1 MASEYDVIVIGAGP
15 TGENV
20 ADRAV
25 RGGLTAAIVEA
36 ELVGG
41 ECSYW
46 ACMPSKA
53 LLRPADV
60 VAEAGAVRGVAG
72 ARLNPAEVLA
82 RRDSFAHGWKDD
94 DQVEWLTG
102 AKIDLFR
109 GHGRIAGERLVTV
122 GDTSLRARQAVV
134 IATGTR
140 AVVLDSLAGVN
151 PWTSREATSAH
162 AVPGRLAIVGGGVV
176 GCEMAAAWSALCSEV
191 TLISH
196 GRLLDRLPEFA
207 GDFVAAGLRD
217 AGVDVRI
224 GVDATGATR
233 AGGTRGTN
241 DAGAGAGD
249 GGAGGAGEAGAG
261 DGGAGG
267 AGDASAGDA
276 SAGDAGVASAGVAG
290 AVAGG
295 GAVTLTLSDGSSIE
309 ADEVLS
315 AVGRSPHTGD
325 IGLETVGLTPGSWLD
340 VDDTMR
346 VTAVHGGWL
355 YAAGD
360 VNHLA
365 LLTHMGKYQARV
377 CGDAIAARAGDREP
391 TVRDVSSKTCVPQV
405 IFTIPEVAAVG
416 LTAEQAEAAGRRV
429 RTVEYEIGNV
439 AGAKLFADEYQGH
452 AQMVVDEDRRTIVG
466 MTLAGHGVGE
476 TIHAA
481 TIAVAGEVPLERLW
495 HAVPSYPTIS
505 EIWLRLLETYGL

>member
-1 MASEYDVIVIGAGP
+1 MADETYDVIVIGAGP

-25 RGGLTAAIVEA
+25 KGGLTAAIVEA

-94 DQVEWLTG
+94 GQVEWLTG
-102 AKIDLFR
+102 AKVDLFR

-122 GDTSLRARQAVV
+122 GDVTLRARQAVV

-140 AVVLDSLAGVN
+140 AVVLDSLAGAD

-162 AVPGRLAIVGGGVV
+162 AVPGRLVIVGGGVV
-176 GCEMAAAWSALCSEV
+176 GCEMAAAWSALCAEV
-191 TLISH
+191 TLVCR

-207 GDFVAAGLRD
+207 GEFVAAGLRE

-224 GVDATGATR
+224 GVDVTTATR
-233 AGGTRGTN
+233 A
-241 DAGAGAGD
+241 D
-249 GGAGGAGEAGAG
+249 G
-261 DGGAGG
+261 
-267 AGDASAGDA
+267 
-276 SAGDAGVASAGVAG
+276 V
-290 AVAGG
+290 
-295 GAVTLTLSDGSSIE
+295 VTVGLSDGSSVE
-309 ADEVLS
+309 AEEVLS
-315 AVGRSPHTGD
+315 AVGRSPRTGD
-325 IGLETVGLTPGSWLD
+325 IGLETVGLRPGSWLE

-346 VTAVHGGWL
+346 VAAVGGGWL

-377 CGDAIAARAGDREP
+377 CGDAIAARAREEEP
-391 TVRDVSSKTCVPQV
+391 TVRDRSSKTCVPQV
-405 IFTIPEVAAVG
+405 VFTIPEVAAVG

-429 RTVEYEIGNV
+429 RVVEYELGHV
-439 AGAKLFADEYQGH
+439 AGAKLFADDYQGR
-452 AQMVVDEDRRTIVG
+452 AQMVVDEDSRTIVG

-476 TIHAA
+476 IIHGA

>member
-1 MASEYDVIVIGAGP
+1 VADETYDVIVIGAGP

-25 RGGLTAAIVEA
+25 RGGLTAMIVEA

-94 DQVEWLTG
+94 SQVEWLTG
-102 AKIDLFR
+102 AKIDLVR
-109 GHGRIAGERLVTV
+109 GHGRIAGERLVKV
-122 GDTSLRARQAVV
+122 GDLSLHARQAVV

-140 AVVLDSLAGVN
+140 AVVLDSLADVG

-162 AVPGRLAIVGGGVV
+162 AVPGRLVIVGGGVV
-176 GCEMAAAWSALCSEV
+176 GCEMAAAWSALCAEV

-196 GRLLDRLPEFA
+196 GPLLERLPGFA
-207 GDFVAAGLRD
+207 GDCVAAGLRD

-224 GVDATGATR
+224 GIDVTGATR
-233 AGGTRGTN
+233 AGGTRGTS
-241 DAGAGAGD
+241 DSGTA
-249 GGAGGAGEAGAG
+249 GAGGAGAS
-261 DGGAGG
+261 GGT
-267 AGDASAGDA
+267 
-276 SAGDAGVASAGVAG
+276 
-290 AVAGG
+290 
-295 GAVTLTLSDGSSIE
+295 VTLELSDGRSIE

-315 AVGRSPHTGD
+315 AVGRSAHTGD
-325 IGLETVGLTPGSWLD
+325 IGLERVGLSPGSWLD

-346 VTAVHGGWL
+346 VTAVEGGWL

-377 CGDAIAARAGDREP
+377 CGDAIAARARDREP
-391 TVRDVSSKTCVPQV
+391 TVRDTSSKTCVPQV

-416 LTAEQAEAAGRRV
+416 LTAEQAEADGRRV

-481 TIAVAGEVPLERLW
+481 TIAIAGQVPLDRLW

>member
-1 MASEYDVIVIGAGP
+1 MGLRGARPAGRLGCYRGGGMAGDAYDVVVIGAGP
-15 TGENV
+15 PGETV
-20 ADRAV
+20 HARAV
-25 RGGLTAAIVEA
+25 RGGLTAAVVEA

-60 VAEAGAVRGVAG
+60 VAEAGAVRGGAG
-72 ARLNPAEVLA
+72 ARLSPAEVLA

-94 DQVEWLTG
+94 SQVDWLTG

-109 GHGRIAGERLVTV
+109 GHGRIAGERLVKV
-122 GDTSLRARQAVV
+122 GDLSLHARQAVV

-140 AVVLDSLAGVN
+140 AVVLDSLAGVD

-162 AVPGRLAIVGGGVV
+162 AVPGRLVIVGGGVV
-176 GCEMAAAWSALCSEV
+176 GCEMAAAWSALCAEV
-191 TLISH
+191 TLISRGPLL
-196 GRLLDRLPEFA
+196 GRLPGFA

-224 GVDATGATR
+224 GIDVTGAKR
-233 AGGTRGTN
+233 GGT
-241 DAGAGAGD
+241 
-249 GGAGGAGEAGAG
+249 
-261 DGGAGG
+261 
-267 AGDASAGDA
+267 
-276 SAGDAGVASAGVAG
+276 
-290 AVAGG
+290 
-295 GAVTLTLSDGSSIE
+295 VTLELSDGSSIE

-346 VTAVHGGWL
+346 VTAAGGGWL

-360 VNHLA
+360 VNPLA

-377 CGDAIAARAGDREP
+377 CGDAIAARARDREP
-391 TVRDVSSKTCVPQV
+391 TVRDLSSKTCVPQV
-405 IFTIPEVAAVG
+405 VFTIPEVAAVG
-416 LTAEQAEAAGRRV
+416 LTAEEAEAAGRRV
-429 RTVEYEIGNV
+429 RTVEYEIGDV
-439 AGAKLFADEYQGH
+439 AGAKLFADEYRGH
-452 AQMVVDEDRRTIVG
+452 AQMVVDEDRGTIVG

-481 TIAVAGEVPLERLW
+481 PIAVAGGGPPDRLW
-495 HAVPSYPTIS
+495 AAGPSYPPLS
-505 EIWLRLLETYGL
+505 EVLLPPPGAY